1 MTFRRTRQVSRGKRL
16 RRVTSK
22 ATSVLNAWPG
32 RRDMPRPT
40 VEDIAKDILEY
51 FLRNPQAADDLEGV
65 ARWRLM
71 SQTVH
76 RDVEETSQAL
86 DYLVQ
91 KGLLTRVSRPGSA
104 FFRLQGEQRD
114 DAKAFLASDEQKT
127 AADPKQGL
135 EQD

>member
-1 MTFRRTRQVSRGKRL
+1 M
-16 RRVTSK
+16 
-22 ATSVLNAWPG
+22 
-32 RRDMPRPT
+32 

-71 SQTVH
+71 SQTIH

-104 FFRLQGEQRD
+104 FFRMQAEQRAE
-114 DAKAFLASDEQKT
+114 AKAFLAADEGKAQ
-127 AADPKQGL
+127 AEVA
-135 EQD
+135 EE

>member
-1 MTFRRTRQVSRGKRL
+1 
-16 RRVTSK
+16 
-22 ATSVLNAWPG
+22 
-32 RRDMPRPT
+32 MPRPA

-86 DYLVQ
+86 DYLVE
-91 KGLLTRVSRPGSA
+91 KGLLTRVLRPGSA
-104 FFRLQGEQRD
+104 FFRLQAEQRK
-114 DAKAFLASDEQKT
+114 DAKVFLAGGEKRE
-127 AADPKQGL
+127 AAGDPKQESG
-135 EQD
+135 QD